1 MEVPLAA
8 WNGTTYQVSASIV
21 AFEVEIHT
29 FTFTIEVSHVAGW
42 NAIATNADLEIDPS
56 GSTVSLTI
64 VQEGNSPTRPYVS
77 VQVDGEIGWEVDTPD
92 ELPILDPG
100 STATLD
106 LQITPPST
114 ARHGRTVELLVRLRE
129 GDGSSEATITL
140 PLRVAEIHEFSL
152 QGSGNWIVSD
162 NGGYPHAEL
171 HNQGNA
177 PTTISL
183 EVLSLPQGWLVSGPT
198 QVVIGV
204 GEITGVPLE
213 VIPSSDWEGE
223 SRTIRILAQDEA
235 GNQREISLDTQYE
248 DHSWASSPV
257 IVSMQGDSVLLDIHG
272 TSPDSS
278 VVDDVQSNLQWD
290 LQGGWAWQANTASSG
305 TQVTVDSNTVLP
317 YTAYVIEPALRY
329 ATCSITGSVDSVRA
343 ECTVANGTQ
352 PFSYTVILIDDEG
365 KMLDS
370 TEGNLDANTTS
381 GQVNLSANSWDP
393 QPGMRSLVIRLLD
406 ERGIVIA
413 SDETEFEIRRN
424 DWNIGLV
431 ALELDGQGDTQKIKV
446 LTKRE
451 YHHLLTDADCS
462 ILVIAGSHTAT
473 HEIDFSGTYPPEPK
487 LDRPSLDDAPDGTE
501 IIVTVQCKFPWDVD
515 SDPTDNEAKLILSGG
530 SVNNDSGF
538 EWFTAIGSAILVI
551 SLALTL
557 TWILYNQRER
567 KKLLDM
573 TESILSKKK
582 QETKLPKPPVPSE
595 NLVEE
600 NIQENTI
607 IENEENINNQI
618 VEDTPEVV
626 ERQLDDFESR
636 LKRLT
641 GDD

>member
-1 MEVPLAA
+1 MTDWKIFGDNASSVPVNSSTTLYLIVEVPLGA

-21 AFEVEIHT
+21 AFDVEIHT

-42 NAIATNADLEIDPS
+42 NAIASNANLEIDPS
-56 GSTVSLTI
+56 GSTVSLSV
-64 VQEGNSPTRPYVS
+64 VQEGNSPTRPFIS
-77 VQVDGEIGWEVDTPD
+77 VQVDGEIGWEVETPE

-114 ARHGRTVELLVRLRE
+114 ARHGKTVELLVRLRE

-183 EVLSLPQGWLVSGPT
+183 EVLSLPQGWQVSGPT

-278 VVDDVQSNLQWD
+278 VVDDLQSNLQWD
-290 LQGGWAWQANTASSG
+290 LQGGWAWQANAASTG
-305 TQVTVDSNTVLP
+305 TQVTVDSDTVLP
-317 YTAYVIEPALRY
+317 YTAYIIEPALRY
-329 ATCSITGSVDSVRA
+329 ATCSITGTVDSVRA
-343 ECTVANGTQ
+343 ECTVANGTE

-370 TEGNLDANTTS
+370 TEGNMEANTTS
-381 GQVNLSANSWDP
+381 GQVNLSAISWDP

-413 SDETEFEIRRN
+413 SDQAEFEIRRN

-473 HEIDFSGTYPPEPK
+473 HEIDFSGTCLLYTS
-487 LDRPSLDDAPDGTE
+487 PSPRD
-501 IIVTVQCKFPWDVD
+501 QR
-515 SDPTDNEAKLILSGG
+515 G
-530 SVNNDSGF
+530 SRMPS
-538 EWFTAIGSAILVI
+538 SA
-551 SLALTL
+551 
-557 TWILYNQRER
+557 
-567 KKLLDM
+567 
-573 TESILSKKK
+573 
-582 QETKLPKPPVPSE
+582 
-595 NLVEE
+595 
-600 NIQENTI
+600 
-607 IENEENINNQI
+607 
-618 VEDTPEVV
+618 
-626 ERQLDDFESR
+626 
-636 LKRLT
+636 
-641 GDD
+641 

>member
-1 MEVPLAA
+1 MEVPLGA

-21 AFEVEIHT
+21 AFDVEIHT

-42 NAIATNADLEIDPS
+42 NAIASNADLEIDPS
-56 GSTVSLTI
+56 GSTVSLTV

-162 NGGYPHAEL
+162 SGGYPHAEL

-183 EVLSLPQGWLVSGPT
+183 EVLSLPQGWQVSGPT

-272 TSPDSS
+272 TSPDSL

-305 TQVTVDSNTVLP
+305 TQVTVDSDTVLP

-381 GQVNLSANSWDP
+381 GQVNLSAISWNP

-487 LDRPSLDDAPDGTE
+487 LDRPSMDDAQDGTE

-515 SDPTDNEAKLILSGG
+515 SDTTDNEAKLILSGG

-573 TESILSKKK
+573 TESILRKKK

>member
-1 MEVPLAA
+1 M
-8 WNGTTYQVSASIV
+8 
-21 AFEVEIHT
+21 
-29 FTFTIEVSHVAGW
+29 
-42 NAIATNADLEIDPS
+42 
-56 GSTVSLTI
+56 
-64 VQEGNSPTRPYVS
+64 
-77 VQVDGEIGWEVDTPD
+77 DGEIGWEVDTPD

-305 TQVTVDSNTVLP
+305 TQVTVDSDTVLP

-381 GQVNLSANSWDP
+381 GQVNLSAISWNP

>member
-1 MEVPLAA
+1 M
-8 WNGTTYQVSASIV
+8 
-21 AFEVEIHT
+21 
-29 FTFTIEVSHVAGW
+29 
-42 NAIATNADLEIDPS
+42 
-56 GSTVSLTI
+56 
-64 VQEGNSPTRPYVS
+64 
-77 VQVDGEIGWEVDTPD
+77 DGEIGWEVDTPD

-162 NGGYPHAEL
+162 SGGYPHAEL

-305 TQVTVDSNTVLP
+305 TQVTVDSDTVLP

-381 GQVNLSANSWDP
+381 GQVNLSAISWNP

-582 QETKLPKPPVPSE
+582 QENKLPKPPVPSE

>member
-1 MEVPLAA
+1 MEVPLGA

-21 AFEVEIHT
+21 AFDVEIHT

-42 NAIATNADLEIDPS
+42 NAIASNADLEIDPS
-56 GSTVSLTI
+56 GSTVSLTV

-162 NGGYPHAEL
+162 SGGYPHAEL

-183 EVLSLPQGWLVSGPT
+183 EVLSLPQGWQVSGPT

-305 TQVTVDSNTVLP
+305 TQVTVDSDTVLP

-381 GQVNLSANSWDP
+381 GQVNLSANSWNP

>member
-1 MEVPLAA
+1 M
-8 WNGTTYQVSASIV
+8 
-21 AFEVEIHT
+21 
-29 FTFTIEVSHVAGW
+29 
-42 NAIATNADLEIDPS
+42 
-56 GSTVSLTI
+56 
-64 VQEGNSPTRPYVS
+64 
-77 VQVDGEIGWEVDTPD
+77 DGEIGWEVDTPD

-272 TSPDSS
+272 TSPDSL
-278 VVDDVQSNLQWD
+278 VVDDVQSSLQWD

-305 TQVTVDSNTVLP
+305 TQVTVDSDTVLP

-381 GQVNLSANSWDP
+381 GQVNLSANSWNP

>member
-1 MEVPLAA
+1 M
-8 WNGTTYQVSASIV
+8 
-21 AFEVEIHT
+21 
-29 FTFTIEVSHVAGW
+29 
-42 NAIATNADLEIDPS
+42 
-56 GSTVSLTI
+56 
-64 VQEGNSPTRPYVS
+64 
-77 VQVDGEIGWEVDTPD
+77 DGEIGWEVDTPD

-162 NGGYPHAEL
+162 NGGYPLAEL

-213 VIPSSDWEGE
+213 VIPSSDWEGD

-365 KMLDS
+365 KMLDL

-462 ILVIAGSHTAT
+462 ILVIAGSHTAS

-530 SVNNDSGF
+530 SVDNDSGF

-551 SLALTL
+551 SLALTI

>member
-1 MEVPLAA
+1 VEVPLGA

-21 AFEVEIHT
+21 AFDVEIHT

-42 NAIATNADLEIDPS
+42 NAIASNADLEIDPS
-56 GSTVSLTI
+56 GSTVSLTV

-92 ELPILDPG
+92 QLPILDPG

-129 GDGSSEATITL
+129 GDGTSEATITL

-381 GQVNLSANSWDP
+381 GQVNLSAISWNP

-406 ERGIVIA
+406 GRGIVIA

-462 ILVIAGSHTAT
+462 ILVIAGSHTAS

-607 IENEENINNQI
+607 IENEENINNPI

>member
-1 MEVPLAA
+1 M
-8 WNGTTYQVSASIV
+8 
-21 AFEVEIHT
+21 
-29 FTFTIEVSHVAGW
+29 
-42 NAIATNADLEIDPS
+42 
-56 GSTVSLTI
+56 
-64 VQEGNSPTRPYVS
+64 
-77 VQVDGEIGWEVDTPD
+77 DGEIGWEVDTPD

-257 IVSMQGDSVLLDIHG
+257 IVSMQGDSVLLNIHG